1 MDEQLLRQIVDK
13 FRINP
18 SVLTD
23 GTEGSAWA
31 TGEAKKMIISTN
43 RKINMKATE
52 EQNEENRM
60 NVELL
65 EYLMKALKVKY
76 KGGKANIKKFDEAS
90 KSIDR
95 YRQAVQE
102 PEPEPEPEPK
112 PKPKLIVPEPS
123 EKDDPENNRKLPVG
137 RYVTQEYISPY
148 YPRGFLIMPHTTWKT
163 ALSKLTPEEYS
174 QLRTVPFPRG
184 ENKRCPRGFRVNK
197 ETGLCENTKFRGGG
211 DEELLDVEFEDLG
224 EISDSAEEDEEPYQS
239 AMIKY
244 KDEEG
249 IWHVVPNPD
258 FIAGDGAYG
267 GVGDEYVEWERP
279 HVDYEDLIPSEKI
292 RWDADWAEWEADE
305 DAQGEFSEMFDD
317 WRESDY
323 RKDRQLYKAVESMV
337 LEPIVSSTPTITA
350 EPEEEE
356 EEEKEFKWS
365 EYESNVKGRGW
376 GRPWGHLKRGETM
389 MLDGR
394 LVNQY
399 GIHVQPDGEGG
410 YERVRTPE
418 PETPEEKVRRLKK
431 EGAQEDE
438 VREAIDELLLSR
450 GEPDADAIEKSV
462 RKFKHDGKD
471 YLIDRNS
478 SYGYGT
484 ADVYDPITHEH
495 VGIWNGSDIEDVATD
510 ESSSE
515 DDGGWYAKETYEEH
529 TDRVMRDIAFRE
541 LERMT
546 SEERDAHSSPPPS
559 DLYADMMGGKSSS
572 EEDTSEEDEEFRQL
586 ISEFQA
592 TGRFDEDEVTPDEA
606 LVREVLT
613 ATTTAPRETVS
624 APYDSD
630 NEDDRRFLHNIMTQP
645 DVRQGSGGWGW
656 IGRRKPVSPPSSPKY
671 KEGKPR
677 RLQPAQ
683 DVPDDYESDSS
694 EEYAYKGVRRGGGKQ
709 KGAGRRPQQAD
720 WRETGTESGFQA
732 FQQHQIRE
740 RLKEQMREQGTLAS
754 SVLTPPPS
762 TPTPTAEEAEFAERM
777 REGFATAPR
786 RADLIVPTSFG
797 TQVTD
802 VPSGF

>member
-13 FRINP
+13 FHINP

-52 EQNEENRM
+52 EQNEENRL

-65 EYLMKALKVKY
+65 EFLMKALKVKY

-184 ENKRCPRGFRVNK
+184 ENKRCPRGFRINR
-197 ETGLCENTKFRGGG
+197 ETGECENTKFREVQVE
-211 DEELLDVEFEDLG
+211 DESKVELGQYE
-224 EISDSAEEDEEPYQS
+224 SDDDEEPYQS

-244 KDEEG
+244 QDEEG
-249 IWHVVPNPD
+249 IWHVVDNPD
-258 FIAGDGAYG
+258 LIRGEGAYG
-267 GVGDEYVEWERP
+267 GVGDEWVDWERP

-350 EPEEEE
+350 EPE
-356 EEEKEFKWS
+356 
-365 EYESNVKGRGW
+365 
-376 GRPWGHLKRGETM
+376 
-389 MLDGR
+389 
-394 LVNQY
+394 
-399 GIHVQPDGEGG
+399 
-410 YERVRTPE
+410 
-418 PETPEEKVRRLKK
+418 TPEEKVRRLKT
-431 EGAQEDE
+431 EGAPEEE
-438 VREAIDELLLSR
+438 VREAINELLLSR
-450 GEPDADAIEKSV
+450 GEPEPEPEPETKPVPVRTLLSDRAYSQYYPTDPDKRFVEKPEPEPDADAIEKSV

-495 VGIWNGSDIEDVATD
+495 VGIWNGSDIEEVETD

-515 DDGGWYAKETYEEH
+515 DDGGWYAKETYEEFS
-529 TDRVMRDIAFRE
+529 DRVRRDIAFRE

-546 SEERDAHSSPPPS
+546 SEERDAQPSSPIF

-572 EEDTSEEDEEFRQL
+572 EEDTSDEDEEFRQL
-586 ISEFQA
+586 VDEF
-592 TGRFDEDEVTPDEA
+592 EA
-606 LVREVLT
+606 
-613 ATTTAPRETVS
+613 RETVS
-624 APYDSD
+624 APEEPEMD
-630 NEDDRRFLHNIMTQP
+630 EDDRRVLHNLMTNADYP
-645 DVRQGSGGWGW
+645 REGSGGWGW
-656 IGRRKPVSPPSSPKY
+656 VGRRPVSPPSSDVTLREVMTGVKPVSPPSSPKY

-677 RLQPAQ
+677 RKQPAQ
-683 DVPDDYESDSS
+683 DVPDDYDSDSS
-694 EEYAYKGVRRGGGKQ
+694 EEYAYKGWKRGGGKQ
-709 KGAGRRPQQAD
+709 KGAGRPPQQAD

-762 TPTPTAEEAEFAERM
+762 TPTPTAEEEAEFAERM

>member
-1 MDEQLLRQIVDK
+1 M
-13 FRINP
+13 
-18 SVLTD
+18 
-23 GTEGSAWA
+23 
-31 TGEAKKMIISTN
+31 
-43 RKINMKATE
+43 
-52 EQNEENRM
+52 
-60 NVELL
+60 
-65 EYLMKALKVKY
+65 
-76 KGGKANIKKFDEAS
+76 
-90 KSIDR
+90 
-95 YRQAVQE
+95 
-102 PEPEPEPEPK
+102 
-112 PKPKLIVPEPS
+112 
-123 EKDDPENNRKLPVG
+123 
-137 RYVTQEYISPY
+137 
-148 YPRGFLIMPHTTWKT
+148 
-163 ALSKLTPEEYS
+163 
-174 QLRTVPFPRG
+174 
-184 ENKRCPRGFRVNK
+184 
-197 ETGLCENTKFRGGG
+197 
-211 DEELLDVEFEDLG
+211 
-224 EISDSAEEDEEPYQS
+224 
-239 AMIKY
+239 
-244 KDEEG
+244 
-249 IWHVVPNPD
+249 
-258 FIAGDGAYG
+258 
-267 GVGDEYVEWERP
+267 
-279 HVDYEDLIPSEKI
+279 DYEDLIPSEKI

-350 EPEEEE
+350 EPEAEEE
-356 EEEKEFKWS
+356 
-365 EYESNVKGRGW
+365 
-376 GRPWGHLKRGETM
+376 
-389 MLDGR
+389 
-394 LVNQY
+394 
-399 GIHVQPDGEGG
+399 
-410 YERVRTPE
+410 ERVRTPE
-418 PETPEEKVRRLKK
+418 PETPETPEEKVRRLKT
-431 EGAQEDE
+431 EGAPEEE
-438 VREAIDELLLSR
+438 VREAINELLLSR
-450 GEPDADAIEKSV
+450 GEPEPEPEPEKKPVPVRTLLSDRAYSQYYPTDPDKRFVEKPEPEPDADAIEKSV

-484 ADVYDPITHEH
+484 ADVYDPITNEH
-495 VGIWNGSDIEDVATD
+495 VGIWNGSDIEEVETD

-529 TDRVMRDIAFRE
+529 TARVMRDIAFRE

-572 EEDTSEEDEEFRQL
+572 EEDTSDEDEEFRQL
-586 ISEFQA
+586 VDEFEA
-592 TGRFDEDEVTPDEA
+592 TGMIDEKPDVT
-606 LVREVLT
+606 LREVLT

-630 NEDDRRFLHNIMTQP
+630 NEDDRRVLHNLMTNADYP
-645 DVRQGSGGWGW
+645 REGSGGWGW
-656 IGRRKPVSPPSSPKY
+656 VGRRPVSPPSSDVTLREVMTGVKPVSPPSSPKY

-677 RLQPAQ
+677 RKQPAQ
-683 DVPDDYESDSS
+683 DVPDDYDSDSS
-694 EEYAYKGVRRGGGKQ
+694 EEYAYKGWKRGGGKQ
-709 KGAGRRPQQAD
+709 KGAGRPPQQAD

-740 RLKEQMREQGTLAS
+740 RLKKQMREQGILAS